1 MKLKWL
7 AVAVTALFSV
17 SAVAAEFREYPD
29 LPSQQAVQQ
38 ALQNYPAVLAAQAG
52 IRVGEAMRERLEAGE
67 HEFNL
72 NAGTARRRIR
82 DSSETPRDWSVG
94 LERAL
99 RLPRKAELDDALG
112 QQNVV
117 LAHNA
122 HGDAMHEAGRKLLA
136 GWFSWLRER
145 AQSEQWQQQV
155 GILKQ
160 QLDVVARRVKAGDA
174 ARLEEDLAQAALMQA
189 EMSLQQ
195 ARLRMDNATAAFVR
209 HFPSLALPQQPVSAE
224 PRLLEHALAYWLD
237 LGLDHN
243 HELLLARAETKIAQI
258 SARRA
263 DADKIPDPSLGL
275 HYLSERDGSERVT
288 GLSVSIPLP
297 GGARR
302 AASAESSAR
311 AEMAAQQEALVL
323 RRLEAEISASYNNA
337 KAAYASWQ
345 SANIAG
351 ELMGRNE
358 EKIARAYA
366 LGEMNLND
374 LLLARR
380 QGMEARL
387 TASLARLEAAESRYR
402 LLLDTH
408 QLWPL
413 GKEEDEGHH

>member
-7 AVAVTALFSV
+7 AVAVTALFSIP
-17 SAVAAEFREYPD
+17 AVAAEFREYPD

-52 IRVGEAMRERLEAGE
+52 IQAGEAMRERLEAGE

-99 RLPRKAELDDALG
+99 RLPRKAELDGALG
-112 QQNVV
+112 QQQVV
-117 LAHNA
+117 LAHNT

-209 HFPSLALPQQPVSAE
+209 HFPSLVLPQQPVSAE

-337 KAAYASWQ
+337 KAAYTSWQ

-387 TASLARLEAAESRYR
+387 TASLARLEAAETRYR

-413 GKEEDEGHH
+413 GREGDEGHH

>member
-7 AVAVTALFSV
+7 AVGVTALSAASV
-17 SAVAAEFREYPD
+17 FAAEFREYPD
-29 LPSQQAVQQ
+29 LPSQQVVQQ
-38 ALQNYPAVLAAQAG
+38 ALQNYPSVLAAQAG
-52 IRVGEAMRERLEAGE
+52 VRASEAMRERLEAGE

-112 QQNVV
+112 QQQVV
-117 LAHNA
+117 LAHNT

-136 GWFSWLRER
+136 GWFSWLREH
-145 AQSEQWQQQV
+145 AQNEQWQQQV
-155 GILKQ
+155 NILRQ
-160 QLDVVARRVKAGDA
+160 QLDVVVRRVKAGDA

-189 EMSLQQ
+189 EISLQQ
-195 ARLRMDNATAAFVR
+195 ARLRMENAATALVR
-209 HFPSLALPQQPVSAE
+209 HFPLVSLPQSPVLAE
-224 PRLLEHALAYWLD
+224 PQPLQEEFAYWLD

-243 HELLLARAETKIAQI
+243 HELLLARAGAKIAQLT
-258 SARRA
+258 ARRT

-275 HYLSERDGSERVT
+275 HYISERDGSERLT

-297 GGARR
+297 GAVRR

-323 RRLEAEISASYNNA
+323 RRLEAEISASHNTA
-337 KAAYASWQ
+337 KSAYASWQ
-345 SANIAG
+345 SAKVAS

-358 EKIARAYA
+358 GKIARAYA

-387 TASLARLEAAESRYR
+387 AASLARLDAAESRYR

-413 GKEEDEGHH
+413 GRDESEGHH